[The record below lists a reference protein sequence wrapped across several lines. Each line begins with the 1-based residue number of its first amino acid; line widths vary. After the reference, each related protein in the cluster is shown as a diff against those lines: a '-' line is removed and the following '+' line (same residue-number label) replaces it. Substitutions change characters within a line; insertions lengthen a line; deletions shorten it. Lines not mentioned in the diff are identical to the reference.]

1 MRKVAIVDDDAGFL
15 EFLSEV
21 LRKGG
26 YQVQAFPTSGRFLD
40 ALAHA
45 APDLAVLDL
54 LLPGVSGWE
63 LVRLLRSMELTRR
76 MPIIV
81 VSGEY
86 RASDHVVRALGLGAD
101 EFLAKPVD
109 GDVFLA
115 KVQVLLRRG
124 AAMASAPP
132 EDERLQAGP
141 LAVDLGARSVR
152 VEGREVRLTA
162 LEFDLLVHLLRN
174 RNRVLT
180 RGLLLQQVW
189 KTDPTQETR
198 TVDKRVESVR
208 RKLGRHGRVIE
219 TVSGVG
225 YCLRA

>member
-1 MRKVAIVDDDAGFL
+1 MRRVAVVDDDAGSL
-15 EFLSEV
+15 EFLCEV
-21 LRKGG
+21 LGKGG
-26 YQVQAFPTSGRFLD
+26 YQAQAFPTSGRFLD
-40 ALAHA
+40 ALARA
-45 APDLAVLDL
+45 TPELAVLDL

-63 LVRLLRSMELTRR
+63 LVRLLRSMEATRG

-101 EFLAKPVD
+101 EFLPKPVD

-115 KVQVLLRRG
+115 KVQVLLRR
-124 AAMASAPP
+124 AAAAPSAPP
-132 EDERLQAGP
+132 EEERIAAGP
-141 LAVDLGARSVR
+141 VTVDLGARSVR
-152 VEGREVRLTA
+152 VDGREVRLTA
-162 LEFDLLVHLLRN
+162 LEFDLLVHLVRN

-189 KTDPTQETR
+189 RTDPTQETR